1 MIYFFTGKPNSGKTT
16 LGKMLAE
23 FLKTERRNWR
33 KPVFYIDESDI
44 QLLFPPKTDDYLYE
58 NCRNSLIIS

>member
-16 LGKMLAE
+16 LGKMSAE

-33 KPVFYIDESDI
+33 KPVFYID
-44 QLLFPPKTDDYLYE
+44 
-58 NCRNSLIIS
+58 